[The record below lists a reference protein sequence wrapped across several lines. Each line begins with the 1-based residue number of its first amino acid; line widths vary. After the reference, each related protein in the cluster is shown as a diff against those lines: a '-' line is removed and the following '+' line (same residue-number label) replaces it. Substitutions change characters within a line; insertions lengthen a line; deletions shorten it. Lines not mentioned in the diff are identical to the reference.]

1 MNIVSREE
9 CIEHSTGFAPFDLT
23 KTLKFDRKTE
33 KVELAVRTYDLANI
47 YFSAAR
53 VLLDKSIEYMPV
65 VLTNIS
71 FACELYLK
79 ALLYGYNTDLS
90 NIHGLKDLF
99 EKLPEDI
106 QSYIAN
112 NIAIEN
118 REYEFPLCLAEQN
131 TAFVTYRYMNEAK
144 RIAAH
149 PIFLFAFAHILQFV
163 YETLTEE
170 SNEIIESGDIE

>member
-1 MNIVSREE
+1 M
-9 CIEHSTGFAPFDLT
+9 
-23 KTLKFDRKTE
+23 
-33 KVELAVRTYDLANI
+33 
-47 YFSAAR
+47 
-53 VLLDKSIEYMPV
+53 
-65 VLTNIS
+65 
-71 FACELYLK
+71 
-79 ALLYGYNTDLS
+79 
-90 NIHGLKDLF
+90 KDLF